1 MIAIEK
7 LFKEEIREL
16 ERVKDTLDERFEYVR
31 LDKNERLL
39 PFGEKLFDEFKAGIK
54 SEDLSSYAELGFVY
68 RVLAEYLD
76 VDAEAMLLASGSDL
90 AIKSIYE
97 SCVERGDNVVLHAPS
112 YAMYR
117 VYAKMF
123 GAEPRMVPVGSDWSL
138 DVPGMLSRVDE
149 KTKML
154 VIENPNGFV
163 GSKPLLEE
171 IRECATFL
179 GKKDVIL
186 LIDEAYLYVENDRSE
201 TIPMIGEYPY
211 MIVSQSLSKGH
222 GLAGARAGYI
232 VGDKEIMRY
241 ISRVR
246 PMHEVT
252 NLTGIAIEWVIK
264 HPEILDEYQQM
275 VREGKDYLRAEIS
288 SLGIPFKDTHANF
301 VLFYFPEEGKT
312 KGITQRLK
320 DNMILIRRPF
330 EEPNLKGW
338 CRVCVGTPDD
348 CRRFIDTLKLLLTS

>member
-7 LFKEEIREL
+7 LFKKEIREL
-16 ERVKDTLDERFEYVR
+16 ERVKDTLDERFEYLR

-39 PFGEKLFDEFKAGIK
+39 AFDEKLFDEFKANVK

-68 RVLAEYLD
+68 RVLAEYLN
-76 VDAEAMLLASGSDL
+76 VSTEAMLLASGSDL

-123 GAEPRMVPVGSDWSL
+123 GAEPRMVPVGSDWNL
-138 DVPGMLSRVDE
+138 DVQGMLSRVDNS
-149 KTKML
+149 TKML

-163 GSKPLLEE
+163 GSKPSLEE
-171 IRECATFL
+171 IRECAAFL
-179 GKKDVIL
+179 AKKGAIL

-201 TIPMIGEYPY
+201 TIPLIAEYPGL
-211 MIVSQSLSKGH
+211 IVSQSLSKGH

-232 VGDKEIMRY
+232 VGDTEVMRY

-252 NLTGIAIEWVIK
+252 NLTGLAIEWVIR
-264 HPEILDEYQQM
+264 HPEILAEYQQM
-275 VREGKDYLRAEIS
+275 IRRSKDYLKAEIS
-288 SLGIPFKDTHANF
+288 LLGIPYKDTHANF

-330 EEPNLKGW
+330 EESNLKGW
-338 CRVCVGTPDD
+338 CRVCVGTLDD
-348 CRRFIDTLKLLLTS
+348 CRRFMDTLKQLLH

>member
-1 MIAIEK
+1 
-7 LFKEEIREL
+7 LHSTRSC
-16 ERVKDTLDERFEYVR
+16 
-31 LDKNERLL
+31 
-39 PFGEKLFDEFKAGIK
+39 DEFKANVK

-68 RVLAEYLD
+68 RVLAEYLN
-76 VDAEAMLLASGSDL
+76 VSTEAMLLASGSDL

-123 GAEPRMVPVGSDWSL
+123 GAEPRMVPVGSDWNL
-138 DVPGMLSRVDE
+138 DVQGMLSRVDNN
-149 KTKML
+149 TKML

-163 GSKPLLEE
+163 GSKPSLEE
-171 IRECATFL
+171 IRECAAFL
-179 GKKDVIL
+179 AKKGAIL

-201 TIPMIGEYPY
+201 TIPLIAECPGL
-211 MIVSQSLSKGH
+211 IVSQSLSKGH

-232 VGDKEIMRY
+232 VGDTEIMRY

-252 NLTGIAIEWVIK
+252 NLTGLAIEWVIR
-264 HPEILDEYQQM
+264 HPEILAEYQQM
-275 VREGKDYLRAEIS
+275 IRKSKDYLKAEIS
-288 SLGIPFKDTHANF
+288 LLGIPYKDTHANF

-312 KGITQRLK
+312 RGITQRLK

-330 EEPNLKGW
+330 EESNLKGW
-338 CRVCVGTPDD
+338 CRVCVGTLDD
-348 CRRFIDTLKLLLTS
+348 CRRFMDTLKQLLH

>member
-7 LFKEEIREL
+7 LFKKEIREL
-16 ERVKDTLDERFEYVR
+16 ERVKDTFDKRFEYVR

-39 PFGEKLFDEFKAGIK
+39 PFDERLFNEFKAGIR

-68 RVLAEYLD
+68 RLLAEYLN
-76 VDAEAMLLASGSDL
+76 VGIEAILLASGSDL

-117 VYAKMF
+117 VYARMF
-123 GAEPRMVPVGSDWSL
+123 GAEPRMVPVERDWSL
-138 DVPGMLSRVDE
+138 DVPGMLSRVDD

-163 GSKPLLEE
+163 GSKPSLED
-171 IRECATFL
+171 IRKYATFL
-179 GKKDVIL
+179 DKKGVIL

-201 TIPMIGEYPY
+201 TIPLIGEFPNV
-211 MIVSQSLSKGH
+211 IVSQSLSKGH
-222 GLAGARAGYI
+222 GLAGARAGYL
-232 VGDKEIMRY
+232 VGNSEIMKY
-241 ISRVR
+241 VSKVR

-252 NLTGIAIEWVIK
+252 NLAGLAIEWVIK
-264 HPEILDEYQQM
+264 HPEILAQYQQM
-275 VREGKDYLRAEIS
+275 IRESKDYLRAEIS
-288 SLGIPFKDTHANF
+288 SLGVPFKDTHANF
-301 VLFYFPEEGKT
+301 VLFYFPEQGRT
-312 KGITQRLK
+312 KGIIQRLK

-348 CRRFIDTLKLLLTS
+348 CKRFIHTLRLLLN

>member
-7 LFKEEIREL
+7 LFKKEIREL
-16 ERVKDTLDERFEYVR
+16 ERVKDTLDERFEYLR

-39 PFGEKLFDEFKAGIK
+39 AFDEELFNEFKANVK

-68 RVLAEYLD
+68 RVLAEYLN
-76 VDAEAMLLASGSDL
+76 VSTEAMLLASGSDL

-123 GAEPRMVPVGSDWSL
+123 GAEPRMVPVGSDWNL
-138 DVPGMLSRVDE
+138 DVQGMLSRVDNN
-149 KTKML
+149 TKML

-163 GSKPLLEE
+163 GSKPSLDE
-171 IRECATFL
+171 IRECAGFL
-179 GKKDVIL
+179 TKKGAIL

-201 TIPMIGEYPY
+201 TIPLIAEYPG

-232 VGDKEIMRY
+232 VADTEIMRY

-252 NLTGIAIEWVIK
+252 NLTGLAIEWVIR
-264 HPEILDEYQQM
+264 HPEILAEYQQM
-275 VREGKDYLRAEIS
+275 IRKSKDYLKAEIS
-288 SLGIPFKDTHANF
+288 LLGIPYKDTHANF

-312 KGITQRLK
+312 RGITQRLK

-330 EEPNLKGW
+330 EESYLKGW
-338 CRVCVGTPDD
+338 CRICVGTLDD
-348 CRRFIDTLKLLLTS
+348 CRQFMDTLKQLLH

>member
-7 LFKEEIREL
+7 LFKKEIREL
-16 ERVKDTLDERFEYVR
+16 ERVKDTLDGRFEYLR

-39 PFGEKLFDEFKAGIK
+39 AFNEKLFNEFKANVK

-76 VDAEAMLLASGSDL
+76 VSTEAMLLASGSDL

-123 GAEPRMVPVGSDWSL
+123 GAEPRMVPVGSDWNL
-138 DVPGMLSRVDE
+138 DVQGMLSRIDD

-163 GSKPLLEE
+163 GSKPSLEE
-171 IRECATFL
+171 IRECASFL
-179 GKKDVIL
+179 AKKGVIL
-186 LIDEAYLYVENDRSE
+186 LVDEAYLYVENDCSE
-201 TIPMIGEYPY
+201 TIPLIGEYPGL
-211 MIVSQSLSKGH
+211 IVSQSLSKGH

-232 VGDKEIMRY
+232 VGDTEIMRY

-252 NLTGIAIEWVIK
+252 NLTGLAIEWVIK
-264 HPEILDEYQQM
+264 HPEILAEYQQM
-275 VREGKDYLRAEIS
+275 IRKSKDYLKTEIS
-288 SLGIPFKDTHANF
+288 LLGIPYKDTHANF
-301 VLFYFPEEGKT
+301 MLFYFPEEGNT
-312 KGITQRLK
+312 RGITQRLK

-338 CRVCVGTPDD
+338 CRVCVGTLDD
-348 CRRFIDTLKLLLTS
+348 CRRFMNTLKQLLH

>member
-1 MIAIEK
+1 MIKIEK
-7 LFKEEIREL
+7 LFKKEIREL
-16 ERVKDTLDERFEYVR
+16 ERVKDTFDERFEYLR
-31 LDKNERLL
+31 LDKNERVL
-39 PFGEKLFDEFKAGIK
+39 PFDNKLFNEFKANIK

-68 RVLAEYLD
+68 RVLAQYLN
-76 VDAEAMLLASGSDL
+76 VGTEAMLLASGSDL

-123 GAEPRMVPVGSDWSL
+123 GAEPRMVSVGNDWSL
-138 DVPGMLSRVDE
+138 DVAAMLSKVDD
-149 KTKML
+149 KTKMM

-163 GSKPLLEE
+163 GTKPSLLE
-171 IRECATFL
+171 IRECAGFL
-179 GKKDVIL
+179 EKKGVIL
-186 LIDEAYLYVENDRSE
+186 LIDEAYLYVENNRSG
-201 TIPMIGEYPY
+201 TIPLIAEYPG

-222 GLAGARAGYI
+222 GLAGARAGYL
-232 VGDKEIMRY
+232 VGNPEVIKY

-252 NLTGIAIEWVIK
+252 NLTGLAIEWVIK
-264 HPEILDEYQQM
+264 HPEILDEYQGM
-275 VREGKDYLRAEIS
+275 IRESKDFLKTEIV

-301 VLFYFPEEGKT
+301 VLLYLPEEGRT
-312 KGITQRLK
+312 KGITQKLK

-330 EEPNLKGW
+330 EETNLKGW
-338 CRVCVGTPDD
+338 CRVCVGTPDG
-348 CRRFIDTLKLLLTS
+348 CRQFIDTLKLLMAQ